1 MKEENDF
8 SRTGSLPTGE
18 GGGRGLFI
26 SKTESQAMRG
36 IAILA
41 IVLHNYCHWL
51 GKMVQ
56 ENEYQFSVRN
66 VRRLMVEVAHPS
78 SELIAHLISFFG
90 HYGVPVF
97 VFLSAYGLVMKYEK
111 SQSVA
116 ECAKEF
122 IWKHYKKLF
131 LMMVVGYSAYVMV
144 DYMTPA
150 PRRYEFWNV
159 VGQLG
164 MFSNFYRDPDHDI
177 WPGPYWYFGLMVQI
191 YIMYR
196 LVFYPPKLQ
205 KNKWLVGGLFA
216 ATLLAQLFFLP
227 EGLALQWYR
236 YNVMGSLPVF
246 IVGLLF
252 ARHNRF
258 SEPPRTTYAFLAI
271 ASTVLI
277 FTLSLWFTT
286 WIIVPF
292 FICIG
297 TVAIVKVIP
306 QSLMNILSWVGGIS
320 AYMFICHPITRK
332 VIIPISRHG
341 DLFAGLLLYLVTTI
355 ILAILFKK
363 VMAIIK

>member
-1 MKEENDF
+1 MIK
-8 SRTGSLPTGE
+8 
-18 GGGRGLFI
+18 I
-26 SKTESQAMRG
+26 SKTESHAMRG

-56 ENEYQFSVRN
+56 ENEYQFSERN

-78 SELIAHLISFFG
+78 WELITHLISFFG

-111 SQSVA
+111 SPLAV
-116 ECAKEF
+116 EGKEEGAWAF

-131 LMMVVGYSAYVMV
+131 LMMIVGYSAYVMV
-144 DYMTPA
+144 DYMTPG

-164 MFSNFYRDPDHDI
+164 MFSNLYKDPDHDI

-191 YIMYR
+191 YIVYR
-196 LVFYPPKLQ
+196 LVFYPRNLRT
-205 KNKWLVGGLFA
+205 NKCVIGGLFA
-216 ATLLAQLFFLP
+216 VTLLAQLFFPP
-227 EGLALQWYR
+227 EGLSLQWYR
-236 YNVMGSLPVF
+236 YNVFGSLPIF
-246 IVGLLF
+246 IVGVLF

-258 SEPPRTTYAFLAI
+258 NEPTRTTYIGLAI
-271 ASTVLI
+271 ASTALI
-277 FTLSLWFTT
+277 FLFSLWFAT

-292 FICIG
+292 VICIG
-297 TVAIVKVIP
+297 TVAIVKLLP
-306 QSLMNILSWVGGIS
+306 QFLMNIFSWVGGIS
-320 AYMFICHPITRK
+320 AAMFVCHPITRK

-341 DLFAGLLLYLVTTI
+341 DLFAGLLLYLVATI
-355 ILAILFKK
+355 VLAMIFKK
-363 VMAIIK
+363 LMTQFK

>member
-1 MKEENDF
+1 MIK
-8 SRTGSLPTGE
+8 
-18 GGGRGLFI
+18 I

-56 ENEYQFSVRN
+56 ENEYQFSERN

-78 SELIAHLISFFG
+78 WELISHLLSFFG

-111 SQSVA
+111 SPMAV
-116 ECAKEF
+116 EGKEEGAWSF

-131 LMMVVGYSAYVMV
+131 LMMIVGYSAYVMV
-144 DYMTPA
+144 DYMTPG

-164 MFSNFYRDPDHDI
+164 MISNFYRDPDHDI

-191 YIMYR
+191 YVVYR
-196 LVFYPPKLQ
+196 LVFYPQKLRT
-205 KNKWLVGGLFA
+205 NKWLIGVLFA
-216 ATLLAQLFFLP
+216 FTLLAQLFFLP

-236 YNVMGSLPVF
+236 YNVFGSLPVF
-246 IVGLLF
+246 IAGVLF

-258 SEPPRTTYAFLAI
+258 YEPTRTTYIGLAI
-271 ASTVLI
+271 ASTALI
-277 FTLSLWFTT
+277 FLFSLWFAT

-292 FICIG
+292 LICIG
-297 TVAIVKVIP
+297 TVAIVKILP
-306 QSLMNILSWVGGIS
+306 KSLLNSLSWVGGIS
-320 AYMFICHPITRK
+320 ASMFVCHPITRK

-341 DLFAGLLLYLVTTI
+341 DLFAGLLLYLVATI
-355 ILAILFKK
+355 VLAMVFSRFFSLGPAKK
-363 VMAIIK
+363 

>member
-78 SELIAHLISFFG
+78 WELIAHLISFFG

-116 ECAKEF
+116 ESAKEF

-144 DYMTPA
+144 DYMTPG

-164 MFSNFYRDPDHDI
+164 MFSNLYKDPDHDI
-177 WPGPYWYFGLMVQI
+177 CSIPETYGRTSGLSVDC
-191 YIMYR
+191 
-196 LVFYPPKLQ
+196 
-205 KNKWLVGGLFA
+205 
-216 ATLLAQLFFLP
+216 LLSP
-227 EGLALQWYR
+227 
-236 YNVMGSLPVF
+236 SLPSCSSCPKAWHF
-246 IVGLLF
+246 NGI
-252 ARHNRF
+252 
-258 SEPPRTTYAFLAI
+258 AI
-271 ASTVLI
+271 T
-277 FTLSLWFTT
+277 
-286 WIIVPF
+286 
-292 FICIG
+292 
-297 TVAIVKVIP
+297 
-306 QSLMNILSWVGGIS
+306 
-320 AYMFICHPITRK
+320 
-332 VIIPISRHG
+332 
-341 DLFAGLLLYLVTTI
+341 
-355 ILAILFKK
+355 
-363 VMAIIK
+363 

>member
-1 MKEENDF
+1 MKLLKGNNIL
-8 SRTGSLPTGE
+8 SRVQCDVL
-18 GGGRGLFI
+18 
-26 SKTESQAMRG
+26 RG
-36 IAILA
+36 IAITG
-41 IVLHNYCHWL
+41 IFLHNFCHWL
-51 GKMVQ
+51 KGANE
-56 ENEYQFSVRN
+56 ENEYLFNQERADNMWNYWTSGNIDQFF
-66 VRRLMVEVAHPS
+66 P
-78 SELIAHLISFFG
+78 IQFFSFFG
-90 HYGVPVF
+90 HYGVPLF
-97 VFLSAYGLVMKYEK
+97 LFLSGFGLVMKYEK

-116 ECAKEF
+116 ESAKEF

-144 DYMTPA
+144 DYMTPG

-216 ATLLAQLFFLP
+216 VTLLAQLFFLP
-227 EGLALQWYR
+227 EGMALQWYR

-246 IVGLLF
+246 IAGLLF

-292 FICIG
+292 FICII
-297 TVAIVKVIP
+297 A
-306 QSLMNILSWVGGIS
+306 
-320 AYMFICHPITRK
+320 A
-332 VIIPISRHG
+332 
-341 DLFAGLLLYLVTTI
+341 
-355 ILAILFKK
+355 KK
-363 VMAIIK
+363 GCSFYI

>member
-78 SELIAHLISFFG
+78 WELIAHLISFFG

-116 ECAKEF
+116 ESAKEF

-196 LVFYPPKLQ
+196 LVFFPPKLRT
-205 KNKWLVGGLFA
+205 NKWLVGGLFA
-216 ATLLAQLFFLP
+216 VTLLAQLFFLP

-246 IVGLLF
+246 IAGLLF

-271 ASTVLI
+271 VSTVLI

-292 FICIG
+292 LICIG

-306 QSLMNILSWVGGIS
+306 QSLMNILSWVGSIS
-320 AYMFICHPITRK
+320 ASMFVCHPITRK

-341 DLFAGLLLYLVTTI
+341 DLFAGLLLYL
-355 ILAILFKK
+355 ILPGPAKINRNNCEDKGH
-363 VMAIIK
+363 